1 MRIRVVAVAAALCVL
16 VLAPLARAGVA
27 LAADNPIGPEN
38 QQQGSFGWL
47 PRAPI
52 ADDVNGQIKGFASK
66 TSVAQSDTITL
77 YVTVNPA
84 QSYTIDFYRLGWYG
98 GFGGRLRLHV
108 GPFAGVQQPPC
119 DQDSTTGLLACNWA
133 ASYTLTVPADWTS
146 GLYLAVLINEHAYE
160 NYVPFV
166 VRDGRAAAFVVQYG
180 FATDEA
186 YNNYPNDSRTGKSL
200 YSFNSAGPNTIAGDP
215 RAVKVSF
222 DRPYTGYG
230 FSQFDTVEFIRW
242 VERSGYDVTYV
253 SDLDTHENGADLLR
267 HSALISMGHDEYW
280 SKPMYDAA
288 EAARDAGVN
297 LAFLAA
303 DAVSW
308 QVRFEPSASGASDRV
323 VVCYRNISLD
333 PVFGPTTTASWR
345 TAPVPNRPE
354 QTLRGIQ
361 FTGDV
366 PYGNNVDY
374 RVTNSSHWAYAGT
387 GFKDGDTV
395 PGIVG
400 YEMDRFMPN
409 YAAANSSSFTLLSD
423 SPFTDIL
430 GGADHANS
438 SIYQAPSGAWVFSSG
453 TISWTWGLDGF
464 FHGRADARIQRT
476 TSNILNAFLFGAP
489 TLQAL
494 GVAAPATATPGQSFN
509 VTVTARD
516 AQGQPFTGYTGTV
529 HFTSSDTSTGVV
541 LPPDSTLTN
550 GEGTFAVTLVKAGA
564 QTLTVA
570 DVANSLSTT
579 VNVNVGAQSA
589 NHLVLG
595 TTATPTAGQSFTF
608 TVSAQDQ
615 FGNADPAYAGRI
627 HFTSS
632 DTSAGVVLPADSTLT
647 SGQGTFSAT
656 LIATGPQT
664 ITATDTATASI
675 TGTLTTSVRAAAAA
689 SLSLSAP
696 ASATAGQAAALSVT
710 AKDQFGNVATGYTG
724 TIHFTSSDTSAG
736 VVLPPDSRLTNGQGT
751 FSATLTKAG
760 AQTVTAKDTVAPA
773 LTATATINVVAASAS
788 TLVLTAPPTTTAGQ
802 AFTVNVTLKDRFGNV
817 ATGYTGRV
825 HFSSSDTL
833 PLVVLPPDYTFT
845 GGDAG
850 SHSFSV
856 TLVTPPSQTITVT
869 DVGNPSLTATRTVGV
884 GVIPP
889 LL

>member
-1 MRIRVVAVAAALCVL
+1 MHIRVVAVAAALCVL

-230 FSQFDTVEFIRW
+230 FSEFDTVEFLRW
-242 VERSGYDVTYV
+242 VERSGYDVTYI

-267 HSALISMGHDEYW
+267 HSAFISLGHDEYW

-288 EAARDAGVN
+288 EAARNAGVN

-308 QVRFEPSASGASDRV
+308 QVRFEPSASGAADRV
-323 VVCYRNISLD
+323 VVCYRTFSLD
-333 PVFGPTTTASWR
+333 PVFGPTSTVPWR
-345 TAPVPNRPE
+345 SGPVPNRPE

-366 PYGNNVDY
+366 PYGSNVAY

-400 YEMDRFMPN
+400 YEMDRFYPN
-409 YAAANSSSFTLLSD
+409 YASPNSSSFTLLSD
-423 SPFTDIL
+423 SPFTDIQ

-516 AQGQPFTGYTGTV
+516 AQGQP
-529 HFTSSDTSTGVV
+529 STGRPGTGRRVAHY
-541 LPPDSTLTN
+541 LPEDL
-550 GEGTFAVTLVKAGA
+550 
-564 QTLTVA
+564 
-570 DVANSLSTT
+570 
-579 VNVNVGAQSA
+579 
-589 NHLVLG
+589 LG
-595 TTATPTAGQSFTF
+595 LAPRRRIPRPRRC
-608 TVSAQDQ
+608 
-615 FGNADPAYAGRI
+615 ADPAHDHQRPAHVPRPRPGPHEPRP
-627 HFTSS
+627 HRAS
-632 DTSAGVVLPADSTLT
+632 DRDRRPVLQRHRD
-647 SGQGTFSAT
+647 
-656 LIATGPQT
+656 
-664 ITATDTATASI
+664 
-675 TGTLTTSVRAAAAA
+675 R
-689 SLSLSAP
+689 
-696 ASATAGQAAALSVT
+696 
-710 AKDQFGNVATGYTG
+710 
-724 TIHFTSSDTSAG
+724 
-736 VVLPPDSRLTNGQGT
+736 SR
-751 FSATLTKAG
+751 
-760 AQTVTAKDTVAPA
+760 
-773 LTATATINVVAASAS
+773 
-788 TLVLTAPPTTTAGQ
+788 
-802 AFTVNVTLKDRFGNV
+802 R
-817 ATGYTGRV
+817 
-825 HFSSSDTL
+825 
-833 PLVVLPPDYTFT
+833 
-845 GGDAG
+845 AG
-850 SHSFSV
+850 S
-856 TLVTPPSQTITVT
+856 
-869 DVGNPSLTATRTVGV
+869 
-884 GVIPP
+884 
-889 LL
+889 